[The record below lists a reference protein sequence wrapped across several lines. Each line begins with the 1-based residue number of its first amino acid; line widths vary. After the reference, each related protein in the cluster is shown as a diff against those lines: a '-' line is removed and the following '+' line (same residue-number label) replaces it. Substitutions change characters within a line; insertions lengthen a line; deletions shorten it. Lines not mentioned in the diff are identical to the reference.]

1 MAEQNTSNVAGG
13 NPFLNFIRQL
23 RTNVD
28 VFVGVAAVGVVLML
42 IIPLPPLVL
51 DILLIAN
58 LSMSFMIILSTV
70 YIKNPADFNAFPTL
84 ILLTT
89 VFGLALNVS
98 STRLILTDG
107 YAGNIIQAFGSFV
120 VRQNLVVGLI
130 IFIILLAIQFMVITK
145 GAGRVSEVAARFTLD
160 ALPGKQLAINED
172 LNAGLID
179 EAEAKKRRQD
189 LRMEADF
196 YGAMDGSSKFVSGNI
211 KVALVVTLVDII
223 GGLIVG
229 MAQRKLALAEAAN
242 SYILLTVGD
251 GLVSQIPALLISTAT
266 GIIVTRTTSREKF
279 AKDVVKQIGSA
290 PQVLYIAGAGIGL
303 MGILPGFP
311 TILNLLFGAIL
322 IGIGYLMQRAVKKK
336 EDEKQETARGAQM
349 QEKTTTIEDIVR
361 LDPMN
366 LEIGYN
372 LIPLVD
378 KEQGGDLL
386 ERIKLIRKRIG
397 LDLGILV
404 PPIRIIDNVAI
415 DSSEY
420 LIKIRGTEI
429 ARGKVLVNRLLA
441 MNPSLDLEG
450 IDGLEVKEP
459 AFNMKAKWISEEQRS
474 KAETMGFDIF
484 DPPSVVAT
492 HLTEVIKTNAAE
504 LLSRQDVQS
513 MIDALRKEYPAVIEE
528 VLKNANVGEIQKVL
542 QNLLR
547 EGVKVRNMLA
557 ILETIADYAA
567 SVKNIDLLTEYVR
580 QTLGKQI
587 VARFA
592 DDNHNLKGIVIDPE
606 LEEVLNDSIQDTPQG
621 LVSTLD
627 TEILHMFVNQ
637 AGAQIEEALKKG
649 IQPVVL
655 SSQKTRRLVREMLQ
669 RSFPSIGVLSY
680 SEIPSDYSLDQI
692 GMVQINMELAGV

>member
-1 MAEQNTSNVAGG
+1 MAEPQNQNVSVNPLAG
-13 NPFLNFIRQL
+13 FIKSL

-42 IIPLPPLVL
+42 IIPLPPIIL

-58 LSMSFMIILSTV
+58 LSLSFMIILSTV
-70 YIKNPADFNAFPTL
+70 YIKNPSDFNAFPTL

-98 STRLILTDG
+98 STRLILTEAF
-107 YAGNIIQAFGSFV
+107 AGNIIQAFGSFV
-120 VRQNLVVGLI
+120 VRDNLVVGLI
-130 IFIILLAIQFMVITK
+130 IFVILLAIQFLVITK

-179 EAEAKKRRQD
+179 EEEAKKRRVE

-211 KVALVVTLVDII
+211 KVALVVTIVDII

-229 MAQRKLALAEAAN
+229 MAQNGQGVGEAAN
-242 SYILLTVGD
+242 TYVLLTVGD

-266 GIIVTRTTSREKF
+266 GIIVTRTTSKEKF
-279 AKDVVKQIGSA
+279 AKDVISQISSA
-290 PQVLYIAGAGIGL
+290 PKVMYIAGAGIAL

-311 TILNLLFGAIL
+311 TLLNFL
-322 IGIGYLMQRAVKKK
+322 IGGLIGGSGILMDRAQKRKEEEKK
-336 EDEKQETARGAQM
+336 EIDKGQHMAEKA
-349 QEKTTTIEDIVR
+349 TTIEDIVR

-429 ARGKVLVNRLLA
+429 ARGKVMVNRLLA

-450 IDGLEVKEP
+450 IDGLEIKEP
-459 AFNMKAKWISEEQRS
+459 AFGMKAKWISEDQRA
-474 KAETMGFDIF
+474 KAETLGFDIF

-492 HLTEVIKTNAAE
+492 HLTEVIKNNASE

-513 MIDALRKEYPAVIEE
+513 MIDALRREYPAVIDE

-542 QNLLR
+542 QNLLH
-547 EGVKVRNMLA
+547 EGVKIRNMLG
-557 ILETIADYAA
+557 ILETIADYAS

-580 QTLGKQI
+580 QALGKQI
-587 VARFA
+587 VTKFA
-592 DDNHNLKGIVIDPE
+592 DDNKNLKGIVIDPE
-606 LEEVLNDSIQDTPQG
+606 LEEVLSDSIQETPQG

-627 TEILHMFVNQ
+627 TEILHQFVNE
-637 AGAQIEEALKKG
+637 AGSQIEEALKKG
-649 IQPVVL
+649 IQPVIL

-669 RSFPSIGVLSY
+669 RSFPTIGILSY

-692 GMVQINMELAGV
+692 AMISLNLELASV

>member
-1 MAEQNTSNVAGG
+1 MAET
-13 NPFLNFIRQL
+13 NPTQTANPISSFLSQL
-23 RTNVD
+23 KTNVD
-28 VFVGVAAVGVVLML
+28 IFVGVAAVGVVLML
-42 IIPLPPLVL
+42 IIPLPPLIL

-98 STRLILTDG
+98 STRLILIDG
-107 YAGNIIQAFGSFV
+107 FAGNIIQAFGSFV

-130 IFIILLAIQFMVITK
+130 IFIILLAIQFLVITK

-179 EAEAKKRRQD
+179 EEEAKKRRQD

-229 MAQRKLALAEAAN
+229 MAQRGLGLDEAA
-242 SYILLTVGD
+242 STYILLTVGD

-290 PQVLYIAGAGIGL
+290 PQVLYIAGAGIAV
-303 MGILPGFP
+303 MGVLPGFP
-311 TILNLLFGAIL
+311 TLLNFLFGGAL
-322 IGIGYLMQRAVKKK
+322 AGIGYLMQRSVKKK
-336 EDEKQETARGAQM
+336 EAEQQETARGVQQ

-361 LDPMN
+361 LDPMS

-397 LDLGILV
+397 LELGILV
-404 PPIRIIDNVAI
+404 PPIRIIDNVTI
-415 DSSEY
+415 DSSDY

-450 IDGLEVKEP
+450 IDGLEVREP

-474 KAETMGFDIF
+474 KAESMGFDIF
-484 DPPSVVAT
+484 DPPNVVAT
-492 HLTEVIKTNAAE
+492 HLTEVIKNNAAE

-513 MIDALRKEYPAVIEE
+513 MIDALRREYPAVIEE

-542 QNLLR
+542 QNLLK

-587 VARFA
+587 VSRFA
-592 DDNHNLKGIVIDPE
+592 DESKNLKGIVIDPE
-606 LEEVLNDSIQDTPQG
+606 LEEILSASIQDTPQG

-627 TEILHMFVNQ
+627 TEILHQFVNH
-637 AGAQIEEALKKG
+637 AGARIEEALKKG
-649 IQPVVL
+649 YQPVVL

-669 RSFPSIGVLSY
+669 RSFPGIGVLSY
-680 SEIPSDYSLDQI
+680 SEIPSDYSLDQVGI
-692 GMVQINMELAGV
+692 VQMDLELAGI